1 MAELISHVLKQLVPS
16 VQCLFAYKRDCKGG
30 GMKFMGVLKLALSRH
45 RRSINADPFQVPAEV
60 SQYKMKMYPAV
71 NHSAMCYYLAR

>member
-1 MAELISHVLKQLVPS
+1 
-16 VQCLFAYKRDCKGG
+16 
-30 GMKFMGVLKLALSRH
+30 MGVLKLALSRH

-60 SQYKMKMYPAV
+60 SQYKMNVYPAV